1 MENEEQEKREQ
12 YNEIAKQKAM
22 GAKVEYLIGD
32 SWYILPE
39 IVGCLADM
47 PIKDCRI
54 RK

>member
-1 MENEEQEKREQ
+1 MTNEEHVK
-12 YNEIAKQKAM
+12 YNDIAKQKAM

-32 SWYILPE
+32 SWYILQE
-39 IVGCLADM
+39 IVGYLADM